1 MSSNTFKINRSKI
14 PLIRFEA
21 KWEIVRAGLIWIG
34 LLLMTVLL
42 YTAFFVL
49 IDWFFNLLF
58 AQDPHQA
65 TLIFSTL
72 LTLLSLRSL
81 KNEAQRLV
89 DNLFYPD
96 TANFKDKIDSI
107 NRALTQISK
116 REELRRFLEKEAPRQ
131 LEVKRIFWGAD
142 PQSETPNS
150 LVLPLKMGSRSL
162 GYLTIGPKSSGRPF
176 SYEEKIALEQLQE
189 HISLVLSAIQL
200 AEAREEAEKVA
211 RLKSDFITNISHE
224 LRTPLNA
231 VINSTGLV
239 ADGALGDINA
249 EQAEYLHRAVQG
261 SEFLLNLLN
270 EILDIAKI
278 EGGQLTLRLDQMGLN
293 EVLEDALSIV
303 RGTLQNKPIE
313 LRVEIADD
321 FPTLIADRI
330 RVRQVLLNLLSNAV
344 KFTKEGLIL
353 VKVWHEKQTV
363 FVSVRDTGVGIAE
376 ENLPLIFE
384 DYQQVSIRPSEGLQF
399 ERRRYL
405 GTGLGMPIAK
415 ALVEMHGGKIWVESK
430 LNKGSTFTFTLP
442 LLPKAAKNG
451 NEPLSTT

>member
-1 MSSNTFKINRSKI
+1 MFYNSLKTTPRKLLRLK
-14 PLIRFEA
+14 FEA
-21 KWEIVRAGLIWIG
+21 EWEIVRAGLIWVG
-34 LLLMTVLL
+34 SALMTVLV

-49 IDWFFNLLF
+49 ISWFFNLLF
-58 AQDPHQA
+58 TQDPHQA
-65 TLIFSTL
+65 TIIFSTL
-72 LTLLSLRSL
+72 LTLLSLRLL
-81 KNEAQRLV
+81 KKEAQRVV
-89 DNLFYPD
+89 DNLFFPD
-96 TANFKDKIDSI
+96 TANFEDKIDSAS
-107 NRALTQISK
+107 RFLTQVNK
-116 REELRRFLEKEAPRQ
+116 REGLYRFLEKQIPKQ
-131 LEVKRIFWGAD
+131 LEVETIFWGDVHQPGA
-142 PQSETPNS
+142 PNS
-150 LVLPLKMGSRSL
+150 LVLPLQMGTRSL
-162 GYLTIGPKSSGRPF
+162 GYLNIGSKISGRSF
-176 SYEEKIALEQLQE
+176 SYEEKAALEQFKE

-239 ADGALGDINA
+239 ADGALGDIDA
-249 EQAEYLHRAVQG
+249 GQAEYLHRAVQG

-278 EGGQLTLRLDQMGLN
+278 EGGQLTLRLGEMDLN

-303 RGTLQNKPIE
+303 KGTLQNKPIE
-313 LRVEIADD
+313 LRVEVVDD
-321 FPTLIADRI
+321 LPKLIADRV

-344 KFTKEGLIL
+344 KFTKKGTIS
-353 VKVWHEKQTV
+353 VKIWYEKKQV
-363 FVSVRDTGVGIAE
+363 FVSVQDTGVGIAE

-384 DYQQVSIRPSEGLQF
+384 DYQQVSIGPSEGLQF

-415 ALVEMHGGKIWVESK
+415 ALVEMHGGKIGVESK

-442 LLPKAAKNG
+442 LLPEAAKNG
-451 NEPLSTT
+451 NKPLSTT